1 MQDADS
7 KKPSDYVDL
16 PIEELDKLDKI
27 VPKEVCH
34 FTSKHIALTKI
45 LRHRTIR
52 FNDITLTNDPKETKE
67 RLFYF
72 DQLGSANRSNPQG
85 AVIPLDLFPNV
96 KEKYRKLISECK
108 IFCTSCHND
117 LMSLVI
123 GDNPIQEH
131 YSGVGRSSIW
141 AHYARNHS
149 GVCLLFDGEKLDE
162 NIKEKFRGEG
172 YVVRHGLVVYD
183 FDRSFAPTRVYDLE
197 YEKYGESERKRQS
210 LIKHYKNNFLCKTP
224 DWKSE
229 HEFRWLVFNQGN
241 SELLVPIEN
250 AIKAVVVGTDY
261 KYHFP
266 CLNALCK
273 PLKIPVGKMNW
284 LDGRPQIEWF

>member
-1 MQDADS
+1 MIQDAAS
-7 KKPSDYVDL
+7 SRDYVDL
-16 PIEELDKLDKI
+16 SPEELEKFGNI

-34 FTSKHIALTKI
+34 FTSKHNALKKI
-45 LRHRTIR
+45 LKHGTIR
-52 FNDITLTNDPKETKE
+52 FNDITSTNDPKETKE
-67 RLFYF
+67 RLYYF
-72 DQLGSANRSNPQG
+72 DELGSTNRFNPKG
-85 AVIPLDLFPNV
+85 VVIPLDLSVNI
-96 KEKYRKLISECK
+96 KEKYRGLIKECR

-123 GDNPIQEH
+123 GDNSIQIC
-131 YSGVGRSSIW
+131 YGGMGRSSMW
-141 AHYARNHS
+141 THYAKNHS
-149 GVCLLFDGEKLDE
+149 GVCLLFDGKKLDE
-162 NIKEKFRGEG
+162 NINEKFRGG
-172 YVVRHGLVVYD
+172 DYVVRHGLVTYD

-229 HEFRWLVFNQGN
+229 HEFRWLVFNQSN
-241 SELLVPIEN
+241 SEMLVPIEN
-250 AIKAVVVGTDY
+250 AIKSVVVGTDY